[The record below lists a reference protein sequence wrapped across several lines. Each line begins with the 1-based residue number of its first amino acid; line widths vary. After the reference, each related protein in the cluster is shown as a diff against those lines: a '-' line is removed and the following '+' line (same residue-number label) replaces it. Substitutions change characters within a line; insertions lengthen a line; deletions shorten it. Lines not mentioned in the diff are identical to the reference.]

1 MSKTFKLIV
10 MLVCLQCDLALAQNS
25 TAPNGPGMIGVWS
38 RPDKQA
44 LLATMKQNLWAT
56 VADGILTEIY
66 YPTIDR
72 AQTKDTEIMILI
84 DQVLLEERRDFRAEV
99 RRYPHSL
106 AFHVT
111 SVNDAFQI
119 KIEKDNSK
127 LNTLVKINQWDYL

>member
-1 MSKTFKLIV
+1 MIYNLKRL
-10 MLVCLQCDLALAQNS
+10 LVVLFCLQSAFAMAQN
-25 TAPNGPGMIGVWS
+25 TAPNGPGMVGVWS

-56 VADGILTEIY
+56 VADGILTEVY

-72 AQTKDTEIMILI
+72 AQTKDTQIMILI
-84 DQVLLEERRDFRAEV
+84 GQVLLEERRDFRSVA

-111 SVNDAFQI
+111 SVNDPYKI
-119 KIEKDNSK
+119 KIEKDIILDPCQSD
-127 LNTLVKINQWDYL
+127 IHIAF